1 MAPRILLGLVLVA
14 VVTFGAVMPSQ
25 ACTSL
30 RVKSTEGHAFYART
44 MEFSTSDQPQV
55 AVMPK
60 GTVMRGTLPDGRQ
73 EGATWTSKY
82 GFVGMR
88 DYGPPLVSD
97 GMNEKGLVANMLWLV
112 ESQYPAFDGQQP
124 TLSLAAWA
132 QYALDNFATVQEAV
146 NSLEK
151 SPFIVVTGGVPGQ
164 ERLASLHLSLSDA
177 SGDSAIFEY
186 INGKLVIH
194 HSRDYQ
200 VLTNSPTFDQQLA
213 ITSYWQGIGGN
224 VMLPGTNR
232 AADRFVRAQ
241 FYINA
246 IPKYHQARL
255 AASSVLSVMRN
266 VSVPFG
272 ITTPEEPNIS
282 STRWRT
288 LADQKNKLYYFE
300 SALGS
305 STFWVDLKR
314 VNFAAGAPVKK
325 LTLGKDEMADFTGE
339 VSAEFKTS
347 PPFEFL
353 AADVIDNG

>member
-1 MAPRILLGLVLVA
+1 MNWNTTLSLATVLLSVLSLLLSPQLAMACTRAVYHGEDNLVITGRTMDWKEDLHSDLWLFPQGMERNGNA
-14 VVTFGAVMPSQ
+14 GSNSIKWTAKYGSVVTSAYGI
-25 ACTSL
+25 
-30 RVKSTEGHAFYART
+30 
-44 MEFSTSDQPQV
+44 
-55 AVMPK
+55 
-60 GTVMRGTLPDGRQ
+60 
-73 EGATWTSKY
+73 ATT
-82 GFVGMR
+82 
-88 DYGPPLVSD
+88 D
-97 GMNEKGLVANMLWLV
+97 GMNEKGLVANLLWLV
-112 ESQYPAFDGQQP
+112 ESQYPAFDGQKP

-132 QYALDNFATVQEAV
+132 QYVLDNFATVQEAV
-146 NSLEK
+146 NTLKNE
-151 SPFIVVTGGVPGQ
+151 PFIVVTGGVPGQ
-164 ERLASLHLSLSDA
+164 QRMAALHLSLSDA
-177 SGDSAIFEY
+177 SGDSAMFEY

-200 VLTNSPTFDQQLA
+200 VLTNSPSFDQQLA
-213 ITSYWQGIGGN
+213 INTYWQGIGGN

-272 ITTPEEPNIS
+272 ITTPDEPNIS

-305 STFWVDLKR
+305 STFWVDLKQ
-314 VNFAAGAPVKK
+314 VDFAAGAPVKK
-325 LTLGKDEMADFTGE
+325 LTLGKDEMADFNGE

-353 AADVIDNG
+353 AADIADNG

>member
-1 MAPRILLGLVLVA
+1 LNWNITLLIAPLLLSICGILFSPQLA
-14 VVTFGAVMPSQ
+14 M
-25 ACTSL
+25 ACTRAVYHGEDNL
-30 RVKSTEGHAFYART
+30 VITGRT
-44 MEFSTSDQPQV
+44 MDWREQLHSDLWIFPQGMERSGN
-55 AVMPK
+55 AGSNSIK
-60 GTVMRGTLPDGRQ
+60 
-73 EGATWTSKY
+73 WTSKY
-82 GFVGMR
+82 GSVVTSA
-88 DYGPPLVSD
+88 YGVATTD

-132 QYALDNFATVQEAV
+132 QYVLDNFATVQEAV

-151 SPFIVVTGGVPGQ
+151 APFIVVTGGVPGQ

-200 VLTNSPTFDQQLA
+200 VLTNSPTFEQQLA
-213 ITSYWQGIGGN
+213 ITKYWQGIGGN

-314 VNFAAGAPVKK
+314 VDFAAGAPVKK
-325 LTLGKDEMADFTGE
+325 LALGKDEMADFTGE

>member
-1 MAPRILLGLVLVA
+1 MNWNTTLSLATVLLSVLSLLLSPQLAMACTRAVYHGEDNLVITGRTMDWKEDLHSDLWLFPQGMERNGNA
-14 VVTFGAVMPSQ
+14 GSNSIKWTAKYGSVVTSAYGI
-25 ACTSL
+25 
-30 RVKSTEGHAFYART
+30 
-44 MEFSTSDQPQV
+44 
-55 AVMPK
+55 
-60 GTVMRGTLPDGRQ
+60 
-73 EGATWTSKY
+73 ATT
-82 GFVGMR
+82 
-88 DYGPPLVSD
+88 D
-97 GMNEKGLVANMLWLV
+97 GMNEKGLVANLLWLV
-112 ESQYPAFDGQQP
+112 ESQYPAFDGQKP

-132 QYALDNFATVQEAV
+132 QYVLDNFATVQEAV
-146 NSLEK
+146 NTLENE
-151 SPFIVVTGGVPGQ
+151 PFIVVTGGVPGQ
-164 ERLASLHLSLSDA
+164 QRMAALHLSLSDA
-177 SGDSAIFEY
+177 SGDSAMFEY

-200 VLTNSPTFDQQLA
+200 VLTNSPSFDQQLA
-213 ITSYWQGIGGN
+213 INTYWQGIGGN

-272 ITTPEEPNIS
+272 ITTPDEPNIS

-305 STFWVDLKR
+305 STFWVDLKQ
-314 VNFAAGAPVKK
+314 VDFAAGAPVKK
-325 LTLGKDEMADFTGE
+325 LTLGKDEMADFNGE

-353 AADVIDNG
+353 AADIADNG

>member
-1 MAPRILLGLVLVA
+1 
-14 VVTFGAVMPSQ
+14 
-25 ACTSL
+25 
-30 RVKSTEGHAFYART
+30 
-44 MEFSTSDQPQV
+44 
-55 AVMPK
+55 
-60 GTVMRGTLPDGRQ
+60 
-73 EGATWTSKY
+73 
-82 GFVGMR
+82 
-88 DYGPPLVSD
+88 
-97 GMNEKGLVANMLWLV
+97 
-112 ESQYPAFDGQQP
+112 
-124 TLSLAAWA
+124 
-132 QYALDNFATVQEAV
+132 
-146 NSLEK
+146 
-151 SPFIVVTGGVPGQ
+151 
-164 ERLASLHLSLSDA
+164 
-177 SGDSAIFEY
+177 
-186 INGKLVIH
+186 VIH

-200 VLTNSPTFDQQLA
+200 VLTNSPTFEQQLA
-213 ITSYWQGIGGN
+213 ITKYWQGIGGN

-300 SALGS
+300 SALSS

-314 VNFAAGAPVKK
+314 VDFAAGAPVKK
-325 LTLGKDEMADFTGE
+325 LVLGKDEMADFTGE
-339 VSAEFKTS
+339 VSAEFKIS

-353 AADVIDNG
+353 AADVIDNA